1 MGSLAPPNGDSEV
14 LLSCG
19 NSMWP
24 LRLAW
29 KEKNGALFRHF
40 VARVGSGLQT
50 YQLTGTQPLG
60 PDGTVREDQNEEVVC
75 AQEEIFSTGFDSYV
89 ALPLPQIF

>member
-1 MGSLAPPNGDSEV
+1 MGSLAPLSGDSEV
-14 LLSCG
+14 LLSCD

-29 KEKNGALFRHF
+29 KEKNGFQSTERFVDHFRAWPQNAHTMLH
-40 VARVGSGLQT
+40 AS
-50 YQLTGTQPLG
+50 

-75 AQEEIFSTGFDSYV
+75 AQEEIF
-89 ALPLPQIF
+89 